1 MLNFNLQNEI
11 EEISTNQTRSQ
22 SISKSIKKNI
32 IYYFEN
38 SKF

>member
-22 SISKSIKKNI
+22 SISKSIKK
-32 IYYFEN
+32 
-38 SKF
+38 KF